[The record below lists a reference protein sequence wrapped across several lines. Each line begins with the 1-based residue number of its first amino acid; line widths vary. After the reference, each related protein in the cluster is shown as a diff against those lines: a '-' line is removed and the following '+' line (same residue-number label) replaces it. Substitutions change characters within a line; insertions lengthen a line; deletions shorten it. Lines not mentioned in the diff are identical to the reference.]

1 MIHGLINLCA
11 PDVAWVLHG
20 RLALPSPPA
29 ALVPPPRQ
37 CPPLHP
43 PRRLVV
49 FRRSGP
55 SAHPACPRPGS
66 RPARDAS
73 RSRFGCCDSLSNAL
87 AIRGCA
93 TPLRVQVS
101 RCIAVDA
108 PGRAVPLRCLAFQI
122 LRRSN
127 LRRALPSPCHVSL
140 CLRQAL
146 LRKATPSLPVSVHRR
161 RMPRLCF
168 AVACAALL
176 LSAVAVPGT
185 SWPSHSMLCS
195 SFARLTIAK
204 PLRCYSKLI
213 SACPSPRLSPQLR
226 SMSAPGRAKPSRHG
240 ASFGSS
246 VATLRNAPPS
256 RRYSGSDP
264 SSGPC
269 RCCATGRC
277 RGTGRSRAIPARA
290 ASPTCS

>member
-1 MIHGLINLCA
+1 MIRGLDNLRA
-11 PDVAWVLHG
+11 PDVAWDLRG
-20 RLALPSPPA
+20 RLASPSPPA

-101 RCIAVDA
+101 RCIAVGA

-127 LRRALPSPCHVSL
+127 LRRALPSPCRVSL
-140 CLRQAL
+140 CLRHAL
-146 LRKATPSLPVSVHRR
+146 LSKATPSLPASVHRR
-161 RMPRLCF
+161 CMPRLCF
-168 AVACAALL
+168 AVAPRRTALRHRSCSLPVLAELPNASAYRFVAGPSRSRSFPCPSFANRPYAVPSPSRCTALL
-176 LSAVAVPGT
+176 FPRR
-185 SWPSHSMLCS
+185 
-195 SFARLTIAK
+195 ARHRNA
-204 PLRCYSKLI
+204 Y
-213 SACPSPRLSPQLR
+213 PSP
-226 SMSAPGRAKPSRHG
+226 
-240 ASFGSS
+240 
-246 VATLRNAPPS
+246 
-256 RRYSGSDP
+256 
-264 SSGPC
+264 
-269 RCCATGRC
+269 
-277 RGTGRSRAIPARA
+277 I
-290 ASPTCS
+290 

>member
-1 MIHGLINLCA
+1 MIHDLDNLRV
-11 PDVAWVLHG
+11 PDVARDLRG

-29 ALVPPPRQ
+29 ALVPPPRR
-37 CPPLHP
+37 CPPVHP

-55 SAHPACPRPGS
+55 AAILHARVQAPVPRGTLPDLVS
-66 RPARDAS
+66 TATRR
-73 RSRFGCCDSLSNAL
+73 LAL
-87 AIRGCA
+87 PSYAPAIRGCA

-101 RCIAVDA
+101 RCIAVGA

-127 LRRALPSPCHVSL
+127 LRRALPSPCRVSL

-146 LRKATPSLPVSVHRR
+146 LRKATPSLPASVHRR

-185 SWPSHSMLCS
+185 SWPSYPM
-195 SFARLTIAK
+195 
-204 PLRCYSKLI
+204 PLRVGSLPVLRG
-213 SACPSPRLSPQLR
+213 AVRL
-226 SMSAPGRAKPSRHG
+226 A
-240 ASFGSS
+240 
-246 VATLRNAPPS
+246 APPS
-256 RRYSGSDP
+256 HLASKLCWAVP
-264 SSGPC
+264 SPINAHQSP
-269 RCCATGRC
+269 RVPLIVLLFLRHARP
-277 RGTGRSRAIPARA
+277 RSAYP
-290 ASPTCS
+290 SPT